1 MLSRL
6 ASAGSFAPARAAL
19 GAFVLISGW
28 LAIAPAVDGSRVVLS
43 TSGGSPDW
51 LIGPF
56 QFAGAQALAGANA
69 GWMYYSGLMAA
80 MALFALLVWMA
91 PRLSMRSIVAT
102 VVGLHA
108 LFLLA
113 PPLLSHD
120 VFSYIAYARLGVEHG
135 LNPYAFRPLDIP
147 GDPIFPFAGSKGAV
161 SVYGPFFTLATYPLG
176 WLSVP
181 VAFWILKGVA
191 AASSLGLIAIVRR
204 LAARV
209 GADEKRAVVLLG
221 LCPATLVHVVGGAHN
236 EALTM
241 LLLFGGVILVASPGT
256 GVPDGARSRFGGL
269 LAAASVG
276 IKASTVV
283 PLPFMLIAARNRLR
297 LLAGM
302 IAAGVLALALG
313 LIAFGADALNG
324 LNLISSNQDHTSRYS
339 VPHRT
344 VDALHAIFGPLDR
357 AAATD
362 VVRSIFLLIL
372 AIVVAW
378 LLVRTWR
385 RPEQWLASAGWATLG
400 VLLASA
406 WLVPWYLLWLLP
418 FAAVARSRALIV
430 ATIAFAAY
438 TMGIAIPF

>member
-1 MLSRL
+1 
-6 ASAGSFAPARAAL
+6 
-19 GAFVLISGW
+19 
-28 LAIAPAVDGSRVVLS
+28 
-43 TSGGSPDW
+43 
-51 LIGPF
+51 
-56 QFAGAQALAGANA
+56 
-69 GWMYYSGLMAA
+69 
-80 MALFALLVWMA
+80 
-91 PRLSMRSIVAT
+91 
-102 VVGLHA
+102 
-108 LFLLA
+108 
-113 PPLLSHD
+113 
-120 VFSYIAYARLGVEHG
+120 
-135 LNPYAFRPLDIP
+135 
-147 GDPIFPFAGSKGAV
+147 
-161 SVYGPFFTLATYPLG
+161 
-176 WLSVP
+176 
-181 VAFWILKGVA
+181 
-191 AASSLGLIAIVRR
+191 
-204 LAARV
+204 
-209 GADEKRAVVLLG
+209 
-221 LCPATLVHVVGGAHN
+221 VVGGAHN